1 MASSKT
7 PVTIITGFLGA
18 GKTTLVNRI
27 LTEQHGKK
35 FVVIENEF
43 GTFAMFLTV
52 CVQHSWS
59 YCLSRTSC
67 CSSALTCFDGMQAR
81 LALMMALSY
90 KPRKRSWR

>member
-1 MASSKT
+1 MYTLRVCSVPDTRVTRRADCSLYAPCRRTTPYSSQAVKIMASVKT

-43 GTFAMFLTV
+43 GTFVAFLIS
-52 CVQHSWS
+52 CV
-59 YCLSRTSC
+59 R
-67 CSSALTCFDGMQAR
+67 
-81 LALMMALSY
+81 
-90 KPRKRSWR
+90 

>member
-1 MASSKT
+1 MASIKT

-43 GTFAMFLTV
+43 GTFVTFFGV
-52 CVQHSWS
+52 CVHS
-59 YCLSRTSC
+59 
-67 CSSALTCFDGMQAR
+67 Q
-81 LALMMALSY
+81 
-90 KPRKRSWR
+90 